1 MSRRKLTPEEI
12 DLWKKVVTHTERL
25 HTGRRETGGD
35 PDDLPHP
42 PKPKPKPQRSPTA
55 ALPHFEVGSKARGA
69 TPRHDLKPSPGRKL
83 AADPLRMDEKA
94 FRRMKRGKLKPE
106 GKLDLHGM
114 RMESAHGAL
123 VRFILTSQSKDK
135 RLVLVITGK
144 GKDRDEPGPMPVPR
158 GVLRHQVPQW
168 LALPPLAQA
177 VLQITPAHISHGGEG
192 AYYVYL
198 RRNR

>member
-1 MSRRKLTPEEI
+1 MTRRKLTDDEI
-12 DLWKKVVTHTERL
+12 DLWQKVVQHAERL
-25 HTGRRETGGD
+25 HADRENRPGD
-35 PDDLPHP
+35 HADPPA
-42 PKPKPKPQRSPTA
+42 PKPKPKPHRAPSA
-55 ALPHFEVGSKARGA
+55 ALPHFEVGSKARGK
-69 TPRHDLKPSPGRKL
+69 PPGHDLKPSPGRKL
-83 AADPLRMDEKA
+83 AGDPLRMDEKA

-114 RMESAHGAL
+114 RTDAAHGAL
-123 VRFILTSQSKDK
+123 TRFILSAQASDK

-144 GKDRDEPGPMPVPR
+144 GKHRDDPGPMPVPR

-168 LALPPLAQA
+168 LSIPPLAQA
-177 VLQITPAHISHGGEG
+177 VLQVTPAHLSHGGEG